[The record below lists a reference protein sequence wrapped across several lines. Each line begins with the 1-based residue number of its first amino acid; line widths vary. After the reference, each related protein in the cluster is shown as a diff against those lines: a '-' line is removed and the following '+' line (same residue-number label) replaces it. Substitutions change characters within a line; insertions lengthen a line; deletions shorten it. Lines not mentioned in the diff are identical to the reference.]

1 MGDSPEQIAEGLQR
15 LLKAIEALGH
25 DLAEHP
31 FDRDHVRTRLGV
43 FSAVLSGLC
52 SRVLA
57 LGIKSQARKIEAHT
71 SGLPAEWAKE
81 IVRLTGGLIE

>member
-15 LLKAIEALGH
+15 LRKAIEAPGH

-57 LGIKSQARKIEAHT
+57 F
-71 SGLPAEWAKE
+71 
-81 IVRLTGGLIE
+81 

>member
-15 LLKAIEALGH
+15 LRKAIEAIG
-25 DLAEHP
+25 
-31 FDRDHVRTRLGV
+31 
-43 FSAVLSGLC
+43 
-52 SRVLA
+52 
-57 LGIKSQARKIEAHT
+57 SQARKIEAQT